1 MTEED
6 EIEVFDDKNMETIM
20 VKPED
25 SMGNLQ
31 GHRMVT
37 RLDKPKEGSFDNEWV
52 KLGYAWV
59 NMLAKHVTY

>member
-20 VKPED
+20 VKTED
-25 SMGNLQ
+25 SA

-37 RLDKPKEGSFDNEWV
+37 RLDPPKDESFD
-52 KLGYAWV
+52 K
-59 NMLAKHVTY
+59 